1 MKILKNLGQY
11 GLLGQL
17 ILGSLLMSATTALA
31 DSSISAN
38 GKTPNN
44 NLDSFQA
51 SDHYSNQDNALE
63 QITSVSELK
72 DVAPTE
78 WAYEAL
84 RSLVERYGCIVGYP
98 DSTYR
103 GDRALSRWEFAAGLN
118 ACMNTIERLI
128 QENVAVLKEDID
140 TLKRLAQEF
149 EAELAAL
156 GGRVD
161 NLESRVSFLE
171 DHQFSTTTKLT
182 GEVVFGVAGA
192 SNNGG
197 TDNQVVF
204 QNRVRLYLETSFTGE
219 DVLYT
224 GLAAGNSPRF
234 ELPSQGDVQTSE
246 GTLSFQDYGDNDVSL
261 DYLSYFTPIGDSV
274 EVFATAAYGATSD
287 YLPTAGNDPI
297 DDGGDGGSGA
307 LTLFG
312 AHNSIYYIGGGSGA
326 GMNFKFGDIVT
337 LSASYLAGPTDPA
350 SSAEG
355 AGIFNGDYAALGQ
368 VTITPTE
375 DLSLALTYVNS
386 YHTPG
391 TSIFSYGAA
400 KLADDYPG
408 AVGTSFAN
416 FPGGTDASVAAN
428 SFGVG
433 ASYRIGSKFV
443 VSAWGGYTIAD
454 ILNSNTDDGEIWN
467 YALTFAFPDLLKEG
481 NLGGLIVGV
490 QPYLGNPRQVGIDAS
505 NSLPLHIEAF
515 YRYQLNDNISITPGL
530 VYLNAPDQ
538 QDKNDAFIGVVR
550 TTFTF

>member
-1 MKILKNLGQY
+1 MKILKNLGKY

-17 ILGSLLMSATTALA
+17 ILGSLLMSATTVLA
-31 DSSISAN
+31 DESLN
-38 GKTPNN
+38 GITPNA
-44 NLDSFQA
+44 NLDSSQ
-51 SDHYSNQDNALE
+51 DINQYSSQDNALD

-103 GDRALSRWEFAAGLN
+103 GNRALTRWEFAAGLN
-118 ACMNTIERLI
+118 ACMNTVERLI

-171 DHQFSTTTKLT
+171 DNQFSTTTKLT
-182 GEVVFGVAGA
+182 GEVVFGVAAA
-192 SNNGG
+192 SGNGD

-204 QNRVRLYLETSFTGE
+204 QNRARLYLETSFTGE

-234 ELPSQGDVQTSE
+234 ELPSQGAVQTSE
-246 GTLSFQDYGDNDVSL
+246 GTLTFQDYGDNDVFI

-307 LTLFG
+307 LTLYG

-350 SSAEG
+350 SSEEG

-375 DLSLALTYVNS
+375 ELSLALTYVNS

-391 TSIFSYGAA
+391 TSIFNYGVD
-400 KLADDYPG
+400 KVENGYPG

-416 FPGGTDASVAAN
+416 FPGGTNADVEAN
-428 SFGVG
+428 SFGLA
-433 ASYRIGSKFV
+433 ASYKIGSKFV
-443 VSAWGGYTIAD
+443 VSAWGSYTIAD
-454 ILNSNTDDGEIWN
+454 ILNSNSDDGEIWN
-467 YALTFAFPDLLKEG
+467 YALTLAFPDLLKEG

-505 NSLPLHIEAF
+505 NSLPLHVEAF

-538 QDKNDAFIGVVR
+538 QDKDDAFIGVVR